1 LTAAVIGG
9 IIGIGGS
16 VFSFFLTERSRRNEL
31 KDRSRKD
38 LIAELEQN
46 KQYQSVSHYIDLE
59 DAAYKR
65 FTERGFFHQLSLD
78 LQRKLQEL
86 YALIHEKN
94 GLISY
99 YNSTGLAV
107 LSARQRTVMEASF
120 FLSPERAE
128 AKALQ
133 EILAIIRT
141 REERISGLID
151 EILPKL
157 KSST

>member
-1 LTAAVIGG
+1 
-9 IIGIGGS
+9 
-16 VFSFFLTERSRRNEL
+16 
-31 KDRSRKD
+31 
-38 LIAELEQN
+38 
-46 KQYQSVSHYIDLE
+46 
-59 DAAYKR
+59 
-65 FTERGFFHQLSLD
+65 
-78 LQRKLQEL
+78 
-86 YALIHEKN
+86 
-94 GLISY
+94 
-99 YNSTGLAV
+99 
-107 LSARQRTVMEASF
+107 MEASF